1 MTTQE
6 TDKELWAV
14 RLAERVTGFLEK
26 PAVRI
31 AVPIL
36 VTLIALVVLHELS
49 QHVKWAEVQVD
60 VANTSW
66 KLMFIALCWTCFSF
80 LSLSMYDVLAV
91 QSVADGEVPL
101 TVAGMAG
108 ASGYAVSNCLGF
120 SCFQDRKIGK
130 R

>member
-6 TDKELWAV
+6 TEKEVWAL

-49 QHVKWAEVQVD
+49 QHVKWADVQLD

-66 KLMFIALCWTCFSF
+66 SLMFVALFWTCLSF
-80 LSLSMYDVLAV
+80 LSLSMYDVFAV
-91 QSVADGEVPL
+91 QSVAKGEVPL
-101 TVAGMAG
+101 TVA
-108 ASGYAVSNCLGF
+108 
-120 SCFQDRKIGK
+120 
-130 R
+130 